1 MVKNRDYRIDNV
13 RAIAMICIILAHCVA
28 PSSINNLRS
37 FDVITLVFLSGLVF
51 NVNRTYDFNTYESSM
66 KRRFIRLFLPTSI
79 YIVLMSFFQ
88 FIIYKVAGRSE
99 LLNVK
104 TIINS
109 FLLCENSIG
118 YVWIMK
124 VYFVNFLMSP
134 LFVILIK
141 KIKHIWQYLI
151 LISVWFFVYI
161 CCLNFYGVNAEHS
174 YIAWILIHEWFL
186 CCMFYLL
193 IGLDSI
199 FYKMNDIWRKYGI
212 LFWGIVFIETCFIY
226 KNGFYFSPAIDKRP
240 PGIQYLTYGMLITYL
255 LMKLIPNKESRL
267 FTYISVNSMDIYYC
281 HTFVVFM
288 MSCIQSI
295 LKINGNYFWAV
306 QFVIAFFGS
315 LLICNCLNIVKKKI
329 ASNK

>member
-13 RAIAMICIILAHCVA
+13 RAIAMICIILAHSVA
-28 PSSINNLRS
+28 PLSINNLRS

-51 NVNRTYDFNTYESSM
+51 NVNRTYDLKTYRSSI
-66 KRRFIRLFLPTSI
+66 KRRFKRLFLPTSI

-99 LLNVK
+99 LLNAK

-124 VYFVNFLMSP
+124 VYFINFAMAP

-141 KIKHIWQYLI
+141 KIKHVWQYLI
-151 LISVWFFVYI
+151 IIPVWFFLYI
-161 CCLNFYGVNAEHS
+161 TCLNCYRVNADHS
-174 YIAWILIHEWFL
+174 YITWILIHECFL
-186 CCMFYLL
+186 CCMFYSL
-193 IGLDSI
+193 IGLDSL
-199 FYKMNDIWRKYGI
+199 FYKMNNIWRKYGI
-212 LFWGIVFIETCFIY
+212 LFWGIVFIGTCFFY

-240 PGIQYLTYGMLITYL
+240 PGIQYLAYGMFITHL
-255 LMKLIPNKESRL
+255 LMKLVPNKKFKFL
-267 FTYISVNSMDIYYC
+267 TYISANSMDIYYG

-288 MSCIQSI
+288 MSCVQSL
-295 LKINGNYFWAV
+295 LKINSNYFWIV
-306 QFVIAFFGS
+306 QFVVAFLGS
-315 LLICNCLNIVKKKI
+315 LLICNCLSILKKEI
-329 ASNK
+329 D